1 MYESSLSYSASPHW
15 RTRDSGRVT
24 VQPEGAAKLAANP
37 AGEEPAS
44 RTCPVATEVIPDGR
58 GSDLSCRCSGVNVPA
73 GKAQAASGPSGGLA
87 SQQAVAK
94 GANR

>member
-1 MYESSLSYSASPHW
+1 VIRRASLTRILLQESSL
-15 RTRDSGRVT
+15 RVCNR
-24 VQPEGAAKLAANP
+24 QPEGAAKLAANP

-44 RTCPVATEVIPDGR
+44 RTCPVATVVIPDG
-58 GSDLSCRCSGVNVPA
+58 GESDLSCRCSGVNAPA

>member
-1 MYESSLSYSASPHW
+1 MV
-15 RTRDSGRVT
+15 GK
-24 VQPEGAAKLAANP
+24 PEGAAKLAANP

-44 RTCPVATEVIPDGR
+44 RTCPVATVVIPDGR
-58 GSDLSCRCSGVNVPA
+58 ESDLSSRCSGVNAPA